1 MKLYYIAWPDGRK
14 EGPMPQDSLFY
25 GMVHGVYKESCLVW
39 TDGMESWDALYRMF
53 PLPEVKRRRRSL
65 FSLWKRLTG
74 LEGLSVIE
82 FFCSFSQVFRR
93 HSLQEVI
100 ELTASGTDHTTPSI
114 HELSPTWPKPWLYV
128 RIALFFLILYIISS
142 CGFYCLEDGNN
153 MNYVPL
159 HLLTG
164 CMGVPLS
171 VMMFFYECN
180 KRRNLP
186 FWEILKAFMLGG
198 VLSLFITAVLNLSG
212 ICALGAIS
220 AGPVEETAKL
230 LAAILIASAMYKRDQ
245 VHHGLIIGCAVGAGF
260 AVFESMGYAFRY
272 FCTEH
277 DVILYYEMFRNG
289 TLASP
294 EALYKAVE
302 TSYAHYQYQVALPF
316 SLEQFVAAPDA
327 SISAIQTDL
336 SPNGIMIIRS
346 ILSPLCHVVWTA
358 LTAAAFWH
366 VVCLRHSEP
375 GRRRWEVSIR
385 TLGAIFTFGLY
396 LLIPARSL
404 NRKVDL
410 AVCADHRFLWVF
422 CLTVFLHS
430 LWNSPL
436 SLFQVK
442 ICIGVISWLLAL
454 MFIQLG
460 VNRIRIE
467 QAAK

>member
-1 MKLYYIAWPDGRK
+1 MAWHMGFIRNHALFGR
-14 EGPMPQDSLFY
+14 M
-25 GMVHGVYKESCLVW
+25 
-39 TDGMESWDALYRMF
+39 GMESWEALYRMF
-53 PLPEVKRRRRSL
+53 PLPEVKRCRRSL

-93 HSLQEVI
+93 HSLQELI
-100 ELTASGTDHTTPSI
+100 ELTASGTDRTTPSI

-128 RIALFFLILYIISS
+128 RIALFFLILYIMSS
-142 CGFYCLEDGNN
+142 CGFYGIEDGNN

-159 HLLTG
+159 QLLTG
-164 CMGVPLS
+164 CMGIPIS

-212 ICALGAIS
+212 IGVLGPVS
-220 AGPVEETAKL
+220 AGPVEETSKL

-260 AVFESMGYAFRY
+260 AVFESMGYAFRD

-289 TLASP
+289 TLSSP
-294 EALYKAVE
+294 EALYKAIE
-302 TSYAHYQYQVALPF
+302 TSYHHYQYQVALPF

-327 SISAIQTDL
+327 SISTIQMNL
-336 SPNGIMIIRS
+336 SANGTMIVRS

-375 GRRRWEVSIR
+375 GRKRWEVSIR

-410 AVCADHRFLWVF
+410 AVCSDHRFLWVF
-422 CLTVFLHS
+422 VLTVFLHS

-436 SLFQVK
+436 SSFAIK
-442 ICIGVISWLLAL
+442 IYIGVISWLLAL